1 MENRKIVWLAMA
13 VVVLLLCGFSMGVLP
28 GSTGLLPVRQAYAAY
43 EVYDILFPMPALTEA
58 YSPAGQNTSYLPI
71 RAVVDPIPPAS
82 VNFYLD
88 GAAIDDPFDTDSTL
102 PFTGFLGGINSGFMA
117 PGSHYVTAIG
127 LQGLTPTGFGAT
139 VDFDLDTLPDADENG
154 IPEDGL
160 GDNNPYA
167 LPNPGAGVD
176 HTVYVGVV
184 PSADSGSTELVF
196 SAVASVDPVAATGE
210 IVVVGSDTGAFQ
222 DVVFAVP
229 PPASPSAEGL
239 VFGYRFIVRAAPQPD
254 DIALGLAA
262 LSGLPAESADVSYMV
277 AFDGHVID
285 PLDMEVTA
293 FTDPLTIA
301 VALPAGATALDGMP
315 IFKADTSLDAEYD
328 VVVTGTP
335 FAQLAVNQVVENN
348 ELVFDVDTL
357 SAYVVMLHADAPV
370 LDPDEVDVVSPA
382 FGPKAG
388 CTAVSIHAYGDFTTA
403 PVVRFGAND
412 ATDVLVTPLSTTDAL
427 ISCLTPPGDAV
438 GLADVFVVNTMGTA
452 STADD
457 LFGVLEDGFWYIPS
471 TPVITGIN
479 PTEGWAGQQVTISGT
494 GFDQDVEVTFD
505 WGGTPATV
513 VSVACDTIVI
523 IVPDVALGWYE
534 VYVTNPDGGAYDYI
548 DFEVLEALWR
558 GGAGGP
564 CFIATAA
571 YGTPAADQVEALR
584 TFRDTHLLTNAAGT
598 ALMRAYY
605 RYSPAVASVV
615 ASNSVLRALTRAALT
630 VMVTPLWVKFA
641 FIAMAM
647 GAIAFIKRRVT
658 A

>member
-1 MENRKIVWLAMA
+1 M
-13 VVVLLLCGFSMGVLP
+13 P
-28 GSTGLLPVRQAYAAY
+28 GINDGLTAAEPHMITATAY
-43 EVYDILFPMPALTEA
+43 EGFTE
-58 YSPAGQNTSYLPI
+58 GN
-71 RAVVDPIPPAS
+71 S
-82 VNFYLD
+82 V
-88 GAAIDDPFDTDSTL
+88 DTDIVL
-102 PFTGFLGGINSGFMA
+102 A
-117 PGSHYVTAIG
+117 P
-127 LQGLTPTGFGAT
+127 
-139 VDFDLDTLPDADENG
+139 LPDADENG